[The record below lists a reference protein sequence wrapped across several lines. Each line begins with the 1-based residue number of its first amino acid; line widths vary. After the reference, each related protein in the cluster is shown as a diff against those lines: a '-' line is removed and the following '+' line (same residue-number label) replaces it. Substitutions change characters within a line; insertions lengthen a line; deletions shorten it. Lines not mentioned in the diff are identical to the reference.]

1 MGPIQ
6 SVIVILDSMMKLAY
20 IWLAM
25 RWYDDVSYLSN
36 HIFDNKIKCPDNR
49 SIYTTYSTIWFSGG
63 TWLFSAHHFY
73 YLLCSGLHMSRC
85 QSKLNQCETS
95 FVTLNEQLCIR
106 FLLVWKFD
114 FHIKLSVDWLL
125 VLVLLSLQ
133 FWAHFQFQYHN
144 FFVRFCFFENRFLRQ
159 FTKKFKHFHIYL
171 WKCCEWV
178 YWRKSQNSINQTKEY
193 ILVIWIKL
201 TEMLLKGICLGFV
214 LSLYLNRI
222 FISIITWCMYVG
234 NLLQI
239 KFK

>member
-1 MGPIQ
+1 
-6 SVIVILDSMMKLAY
+6 MKLAY

-49 SIYTTYSTIWFSGG
+49 SIYTTYSRIWFSGG

-106 FLLVWKFD
+106 FLIIWKFD
-114 FHIKLSVDWLL
+114 FHMKLSVDW

-133 FWAHFQFQYHN
+133 LWAHFQFQYHN
-144 FFVRFCFFENRFLRQ
+144 FFLKIDFWGNSQRNLSIFTFICGNAVSEYTEENRKIALIR
-159 FTKKFKHFHIYL
+159 
-171 WKCCEWV
+171 
-178 YWRKSQNSINQTKEY
+178 RRN
-193 ILVIWIKL
+193 
-201 TEMLLKGICLGFV
+201 
-214 LSLYLNRI
+214 I
-222 FISIITWCMYVG
+222 FS
-234 NLLQI
+234 
-239 KFK
+239 